1 MKNKIGFFFIIV
13 SLSFA
18 CLYGIDKLTSDN
30 PSDSALIRIGLSNI
44 DSSNC
49 DVCELNEIY
58 YDSGCKR
65 CIQDG
70 IVLTAHVSNERF
82 YNLGWS
88 KNNGMYYG
96 DEQCDG
102 SKNLEYTITNKNNTY
117 YIEIEKNNQSLQT
130 NFYTDEN
137 FSNLKENISIELC
150 SNPTDLQYLRI
161 SNEDGKPPGNGGML
175 SGYID
180 DIEIFDST
188 KNTQSIF
195 SSSFDECFNNTC
207 NDLWTFR
214 NPEKISIDT
223 KINAIS
229 FSSEV
234 LGTNDYAH
242 LKLDDKLPNSW
253 KIHFKL
259 HIDELEEH
267 PRGKG
272 ILKIDPQLRQIF
284 FGIPALIFP
293 FIGYGI
299 TRKMHSKLF
308 GATMIVTGILILGG
322 ILSNQNLDTNNTLTI
337 FLNIVIIIISI
348 LIIILGIFKIGV
360 KSKKIRHE
368 IND

>member
-1 MKNKIGFFFIIV
+1 MKNKIGSFFIIV
-13 SLSFA
+13 SLLFA

-70 IVLTAHVSNERF
+70 IVLTAHVSNERL
-82 YNLGWS
+82 YNIGWS

-96 DEQCDG
+96 DEQCNG
-102 SKNLEYTITNKNNTY
+102 SKNLEYTFSNKNDTY
-117 YIEIEKNNQSLQT
+117 YIEIEKDNQFLQT
-130 NFYTDEN
+130 NFYTDQN
-137 FSNLKENISIELC
+137 FSNLKENISIEMC
-150 SNPTDLQYLRI
+150 SNPTDLQYIRI
-161 SNEDGKPPGNGGML
+161 SNEDGKPSGNGGML
-175 SGYID
+175 SGNID
-180 DIEIFDST
+180 DIKIFDT
-188 KNTQSIF
+188 KNNQSIF
-195 SSSFDECFNNTC
+195 STSFDECLDNTC
-207 NDLWTFR
+207 NDLWKFR
-214 NPEKISIDT
+214 NPEKIFVDT
-223 KINAIS
+223 KNDNIS

-242 LKLDDKLPNSW
+242 LQLDDKLPNSW
-253 KIHFKL
+253 KINFKL

-272 ILKIDPQLRQIF
+272 IFNIDPQLRQIF

-299 TRKMHSKLF
+299 TKKTHSKFF
-308 GATMIVTGILILGG
+308 GITMIVTGILIFSG
-322 ILSNQNLDTNNTLTI
+322 ILSNQNLDMNNALTL
-337 FLNIVIIIISI
+337 FLNISIIAISI

-360 KSKKIRHE
+360 ERKKIRYE